1 MITAVRSYG
10 IQLMMIFQGRS
21 DIERV
26 YGKENSILNN
36 CSYHIYLKPQEIA
49 DLKFL
54 SERIGK
60 TTVENIQDT
69 KRGLSFFT
77 DSKTSINTGRDLVTP
92 TEVGLLN
99 RQITLIN
106 GKKPIKTPYHLYF
119 YDPMFLEREGAAA
132 TSSKIP
138 DPFTLCIQQYME
150 EYGDLLIEEAKPEPI
165 SIYTLLNDEALDKVK
180 SYALTLREEGEPMN
194 EEGAALVY
202 KVYGISKVDLSTFT
216 SLLLPLI
223 EQWYSDED
231 SANSEEDETSD
242 SDSDVT
248 DNGDMLESLILDN
261 PDFLDAE
268 FNDPT
273 SDMEYMD
280 LGR

>member
-1 MITAVRSYG
+1 
-10 IQLMMIFQGRS
+10 
-21 DIERV
+21 
-26 YGKENSILNN
+26 
-36 CSYHIYLKPQEIA
+36 
-49 DLKFL
+49 
-54 SERIGK
+54 
-60 TTVENIQDT
+60 
-69 KRGLSFFT
+69 
-77 DSKTSINTGRDLVTP
+77 
-92 TEVGLLN
+92 
-99 RQITLIN
+99 
-106 GKKPIKTPYHLYF
+106 
-119 YDPMFLEREGAAA
+119 MFLEREGAAA

-165 SIYTLLNDEALDKVK
+165 AIHTLLDDEALSKVK

-194 EEGAALVY
+194 EDGAALVY
-202 KVYGISKVDLSTFT
+202 KVYGISKVDLATFT

-231 SANSEEDETSD
+231 STNSEENETSD

-248 DNGDMLESLILDN
+248 DHSDMLKSLILDN

>member
-1 MITAVRSYG
+1 
-10 IQLMMIFQGRS
+10 
-21 DIERV
+21 
-26 YGKENSILNN
+26 
-36 CSYHIYLKPQEIA
+36 
-49 DLKFL
+49 
-54 SERIGK
+54 
-60 TTVENIQDT
+60 
-69 KRGLSFFT
+69 
-77 DSKTSINTGRDLVTP
+77 
-92 TEVGLLN
+92 
-99 RQITLIN
+99 
-106 GKKPIKTPYHLYF
+106 
-119 YDPMFLEREGAAA
+119 MFLEREGAAA
-132 TSSKIP
+132 TSYKIP

-150 EYGDLLIEEAKPEPI
+150 EYGDLLIEEAKTEPI
-165 SIYTLLNDEALDKVK
+165 SIHSLLNDEALAKVK
-180 SYALTLREEGEPMN
+180 SYALTLREEGDPMN

-202 KVYGISKVDLSTFT
+202 KVYGISKVDVATFA

-248 DNGDMLESLILDN
+248 DHSDMLESLILDN